1 MQLAESGATNVT
13 NAANAA
19 TTPRARETEV
29 RFEEIRLPVGE
40 SLQLQWLAGEQTTR
54 HYARLI
60 GYVKGQSVLVTAPTV
75 NGKMVLMREGQAVL
89 VRLFS
94 GKSIYAFATSVLK
107 ATNVPHPYVHLAYP
121 PQVKTQVV
129 RRAPRVDVQ
138 LIAAMRDASD
148 TEYAA
153 IIANLS
159 RGGCLLK
166 VKGEPVTVG
175 DRIRLAFKVVMED
188 IEHLVTAAGVVRSI
202 VAAAPDSDEPTQA
215 GVEFE
220 ELSGQDRLVI
230 TALVYQRLL
239 DEHCEL

>member
-1 MQLAESGATNVT
+1 MQLAESDAANATNAT
-13 NAANAA
+13 NAA

-40 SLQLQWLAGEQTTR
+40 SLQLQWLAGEQTIR

-75 NGKMVLMREGQAVL
+75 NGRTVLMREGQAVL

-94 GKSIYAFATSVLK
+94 GKSIYAFSTSVLK

-148 TEYAA
+148 SEHAV

-166 VKGEPVTVG
+166 IRRESAAIGDPV
-175 DRIRLAFKVVMED
+175 RLAFKVVMD
-188 IEHLVTAAGVVRSI
+188 DVEHLVRVAGIVRSI
-202 VAAAPDSDEPTQA
+202 VAAAPGSDEPSQA

-220 ELSGQDRLVI
+220 EVSGQDRLVI

>member
-1 MQLAESGATNVT
+1 MQQAESDAV
-13 NAANAA
+13 NAAA
-19 TTPRARETEV
+19 TTTPRTREAEV

-40 SLQLQWLAGEQTTR
+40 SLQLQWLAGEQSIR
-54 HYARLI
+54 HYSRLI

-75 NGKMVLMREGQAVL
+75 NGKVVLMREGQAVL

-94 GKSIYAFATSVLK
+94 GKSIYAFSTSVLK
-107 ATNVPHPYVHLAYP
+107 ATNVPYPYVHLMYP
-121 PQVKTQVV
+121 PHVKTQVV

-138 LIAAMRDASD
+138 LIATMRDASD
-148 TEYAA
+148 AEHAA
-153 IIANLS
+153 TIANLS

-166 VKGEPVTVG
+166 VKRESVAIG
-175 DRIRLAFKVVMED
+175 DRVRLAFKVVMDD
-188 IEHLVTAAGVVRSI
+188 IEHLVRAAGVVRSV
-202 VAAAPDSDEPTQA
+202 VAAAPGSDEPTQA

-220 ELSGQDRLVI
+220 EMSGQDKLVI